1 MIDAILR
8 FSIRQRGLVCVLSL
22 AFFLVGLVYLQ
33 SLPVDAV
40 PDVTNRQVQLN
51 TVAPALGAEEIERR
65 VTFPLELALS
75 GLPRVTQTR
84 SISQFGLSQI
94 TLIFED
100 DTDIYF
106 ARQLVNERLQAAIEQ
121 MPPGTKV
128 EMSPISSGL
137 GEIYYFRLDNPNLS
151 LRERRTLMDWVVR
164 PALKTVRGLA
174 DVNVWGGEVKQIH
187 VILDPLKVR
196 EFGLTVP
203 ELARAVERNN
213 ANGSGSLIQ
222 VGPEQEVVR
231 TLGTLTGLEDVRRIV
246 VGQHGSVPLLLG
258 QVGQVREGAL
268 IRQGA
273 VTANGRGEEV
283 YGIALLLL
291 GENSRVVVEAVK
303 ERLRQIE
310 PALPP
315 GSRLEGFLDR
325 SQLIYSTLTTA
336 VANLV
341 EGGLLVVGLLFMFLL
356 QLRAGLIVSCSI
368 PLSMLAATLGMHYFG
383 ISANLMSL
391 GAIDFGLVVDGAV
404 IIVENCL
411 RRLAE
416 RRESKGAEL
425 TEEERLEEIAAGSAE
440 VRRATILG
448 EILILTT
455 YLPILSLGGIE
466 GKMFQPMGWTVI
478 FALVGAM
485 LFSFTLIPAL
495 CSYFLKSGPEPHHV
509 VLESLSHRYER
520 LLRAL
525 LHRPKAVMLAA
536 LLSTLACGALLAGLG
551 SDFIPELEE
560 GALAIQVTYPTSI
573 SLDEAVRQSNQIE
586 KALKYKFPR
595 EVAQVVTR
603 IGRPEI
609 ATDPMLTCQT
619 DVLVDLNPGTYQ
631 REPLVAAMSTYLERS
646 FPELDISYTQ
656 PIKMRMME
664 LIEGVGIRS
673 DLGIKLY
680 GSDHEV
686 LAREAKKIAAVLEK
700 VPGAADVQVEITEGL
715 PQLQIVIDRGAIAR
729 YGISVEDINQ
739 VVETLLGGR
748 PLTTINDGNQRYD
761 VVFRL
766 PPAAQNDVE
775 EIKRLQ
781 VPSLLGPS
789 VPLSQLAKI
798 EKVQGLVQI
807 SRENGKRRIVIQ
819 SNVRGRDLG
828 SFVDEVQRRVS
839 SEVQLPVG
847 YYVEYGGTYEKMQ
860 SGRARLAVVVPL
872 TFTLVLG
879 LLYLTFQDLRL
890 AAMIFTGIPFAV
902 AGGVAGLWLR
912 GLPVSISALIG
923 FVALAGVAVLNG
935 VVMLT
940 FIVDLRK
947 QGTDLERAVVRGAVT
962 RLRPVL
968 MTAAVASLGFLPM
981 ALSQGSG
988 AEVQRPLATVVIA
1001 GVVTSTILTLVV
1013 LPVLYW
1019 RFAPPMRARN

>member
-8 FSIRQRGLVCVLSL
+8 LSIRQRGLVCVLSL
-22 AFFLVGLVYLQ
+22 VFFVVGLVYLG

-75 GLPRVTQTR
+75 GIPKVTQTR

-94 TLIFED
+94 TLIFQD

-106 ARQLVNERLQAAIEQ
+106 ARQLVNERLQAALDQ
-121 MPPGTKV
+121 MPTGTKV

-164 PALKTVRGLA
+164 PALKTVPGLA
-174 DVNVWGGEVKQIH
+174 DVNVWGGEAKQVQ
-187 VILDPLKVR
+187 VILDPLKIR
-196 EFGLTVP
+196 EFGLSLP

-222 VGPEQEVVR
+222 QGPEQEVVR
-231 TLGTLTGLEDVRRIV
+231 TLGTLKTLDDVRQIV
-246 VGQHGSVPLLLG
+246 VGQHKSVPLLLG
-258 QVGQVREGAL
+258 QVGQVQEGAMV
-268 IRQGA
+268 RQGA
-273 VTANGRGEEV
+273 VTANGGGEEV

-291 GENSRVVVEAVK
+291 GENGRVVVEGVK
-303 ERLRQIE
+303 QRLKQIE

-325 SQLIYSTLTTA
+325 SDLIYSTLSTA
-336 VANLV
+336 VRNLV
-341 EGGLLVVGLLFMFLL
+341 EGGLLVVGLLFLFLL
-356 QLRAGLIVSCSI
+356 QIRAGLIVSCAI
-368 PLSMLAATLGMHYFG
+368 PLSMLAATLGMHFFN

-425 TEEERLEEIAAGSAE
+425 TEEERLEEIIAGSAE

-448 EILILTT
+448 EVLILTT

-466 GKMFQPMGWTVI
+466 GKMFRPMGFTVI
-478 FALVGAM
+478 LALLGAM
-485 LFSFTLIPAL
+485 LLSFTLIPAL
-495 CSYFLKSGPEPHHV
+495 CAYFLKSGPETRHP
-509 VLESLSHRYER
+509 VLDPLSHRYEKVLR
-520 LLRAL
+520 HLLQA
-525 LHRPKAVMLAA
+525 PKVVML
-536 LLSTLACGALLAGLG
+536 TALLATLTIGLLLTRLG
-551 SDFIPELEE
+551 SEFIPELEE

-573 SLDEAVRQSNQIE
+573 SLDEAVRQSSQIE
-586 KALKYKFPR
+586 RALKGKFPR
-595 EVAQVVTR
+595 QVAQVVTR

-619 DVLVDLNPGTYQ
+619 DVLVDLNPGTFQ
-631 REPLVAAMSTYLERS
+631 REPLVEEMSGYLEAS

-686 LAREAKKIAAVLEK
+686 LAREAKKIASVVKK

-715 PQLQIVIDRGAIAR
+715 PQLQIAIDRAAIAR

-766 PPAAQNDVE
+766 PPASQNDVE
-775 EIKRLQ
+775 EIKRLHI
-781 VPSLLGPS
+781 PSMLGAS
-789 VPLSQLAKI
+789 IPLSQLAKI

-807 SRENGKRRIVIQ
+807 SRENGQRRIVIQ

-828 SFVDEVQRRVS
+828 SFVQEVQRRVV
-839 SEVQLPVG
+839 SEVHLPVG

-860 SGRARLAVVVPL
+860 SGRARLALVVPL
-872 TFTLVLG
+872 TFGLVLG
-879 LLYLTFQDLRL
+879 LLYLTFQDFRL
-890 AAMIFTGIPFAV
+890 ALMIFTGIPFAV
-902 AGGVAGLWLR
+902 VGGVAGLWLR

-947 QGTDLERAVVRGAVT
+947 QGASLDLAVVRGSVS

-981 ALSQGSG
+981 ALSQGAG
-988 AEVQRPLATVVIA
+988 AEVQRPLATVVIG
-1001 GVVTSTILTLVV
+1001 GVVTSTLLTLLV
-1013 LPVLYW
+1013 LPVLYT
-1019 RFAPPMRARN
+1019 RFGGSKGSRS